1 MICCP
6 NRFPAP
12 ASLDPRRIHALAVL
26 PLEDLSGEAGHEY
39 FADGMTEALITTLA
53 KIKSLRII
61 SRTSAMQYKGAR
73 KSLPQIA
80 RELNVDAVIEGS
92 VLRSGDRVRINAQL
106 IHATSDQRMWAE
118 SYERDFRDILSLQS
132 DIARRVVGAVE
143 IILTPEE
150 RARLGSSRQINPE
163 LMSCI

>member
-1 MICCP
+1 
-6 NRFPAP
+6 
-12 ASLDPRRIHALAVL
+12 
-26 PLEDLSGEAGHEY
+26 
-39 FADGMTEALITTLA
+39 
-53 KIKSLRII
+53 
-61 SRTSAMQYKGAR
+61 MQYKGAR

-106 IHATSDQRMWAE
+106 THATSDQHMWAE
-118 SYERDFRDILSLQS
+118 SHERDFRAILSLQS